1 MQFQIKENR
10 NIELFENLRVVDG
23 KIDFIRVDEIKDDQV
38 KVARGILS
46 PVGIRIVSVDELLSS
61 TEVGWER
68 VCIL

>member
-1 MQFQIKENR
+1 MQF
-10 NIELFENLRVVDG
+10 ELNKHYRRVVDG